1 MESLRHLVGDPWL
14 SFVTI
19 AIVPGP
25 DSDPIT
31 RFQESTSPFYT
42 LYSRGAKVLS
52 MPLES
57 SRVQEVLLEFEPS
70 PPLPRW
76 TQKVRPSYYSGRPEG
91 LDRFIEEITKVNRTE
106 SSNKTKRPPKITLEE
121 SEASRQQL
129 QDTLDQTEAE
139 LQSLRSQLEQTQL
152 EYASLRS
159 ELQLNDNTE
168 QSKVVQSLND
178 LNRTIDDFGRS
189 VAEYMVD
196 NFAAILNKDDPTAL
210 DASNFTGL
218 QRQFGHQGGKP
229 SLAASSRG
237 EGLPIEDVI
246 DLALRSFLCQMLYKS
261 VFLPFYPTLTTSAA
275 PGFMD
280 SLYEEIRRQVS
291 PTVAAKWR
299 ASSFVAL
306 SQGNKFNHSVIES
319 QVESLVMS
327 DIQQLLSN
335 IFGGAD
341 TVTLTDDQRKKLQDI
356 VTLAWEFNYMLKGEV
371 VTLGDFQPLCYERG
385 TPFNPKTM
393 VEFEPDK
400 KRKPGDIAISTVR
413 LGITLSYSK
422 GIAQHA
428 GPLILINAAFGKNVR
443 ELSNGFEL
451 ATQDFHFV
459 TLGSGRYKFMLVDS
473 PGFDN
478 TSFSDAEVMTRLIRF
493 LCCGK
498 ALAPVTGVIYVHPQE
513 GYLGSGILKRNML
526 LLRSLLG
533 DSFLNRLTVL
543 LVHRPKGEV
552 NHQKILAPLL
562 DSRSPFRTLYDLGA
576 RVETISLETQPVRDL
591 LLSFAEKGPEFMSVQ
606 NELSRSGRMPNDGDI
621 STYLTKCARIKHGAH
636 ALTGPKVMATGLSQI
651 QNHISSSS
659 RQPLTKDIK
668 KLEVQLAESKKQ
680 AEDFSSQ
687 LQQHLSQYTALCSQL
702 QIHENTEQSAIV
714 QNLIDINRRV
724 EDLAL
729 SLSQYLVDT
738 YGGQDKTTTQ
748 YAAHL
753 SELKLLFEHDEKE
766 GSLVQSS
773 KGEGML
779 LDDFLDVAIRS
790 ILCEQLYKRI
800 FAPFHPGLSR
810 SDPRD
815 QYTIKLYNHI
825 KAKGT

>member
-1 MESLRHLVGDPWL
+1 MAGTKPGSQKSIKSTRANASQAPIKPSTSSSRPAQDPKQANRKTSGTKVARDTSTPLV
-14 SFVTI
+14 
-19 AIVPGP
+19 
-25 DSDPIT
+25 DSDKATVKDNAVYVPI
-31 RFQESTSPFYT
+31 
-42 LYSRGAKVLS
+42 LILGAQGSGK
-52 MPLES
+52 S
-57 SRVQEVLLEFEPS
+57 S
-70 PPLPRW
+70 
-76 TQKVRPSYYSGRPEG
+76 
-91 LDRFIEEITKVNRTE
+91 
-106 SSNKTKRPPKITLEE
+106 
-121 SEASRQQL
+121 
-129 QDTLDQTEAE
+129 
-139 LQSLRSQLEQTQL
+139 
-152 EYASLRS
+152 
-159 ELQLNDNTE
+159 
-168 QSKVVQSLND
+168 
-178 LNRTIDDFGRS
+178 
-189 VAEYMVD
+189 
-196 NFAAILNKDDPTAL
+196 
-210 DASNFTGL
+210 
-218 QRQFGHQGGKP
+218 
-229 SLAASSRG
+229 
-237 EGLPIEDVI
+237 
-246 DLALRSFLCQMLYKS
+246 
-261 VFLPFYPTLTTSAA
+261 
-275 PGFMD
+275 
-280 SLYEEIRRQVS
+280 
-291 PTVAAKWR
+291 
-299 ASSFVAL
+299 
-306 SQGNKFNHSVIES
+306 
-319 QVESLVMS
+319 
-327 DIQQLLSN
+327 
-335 IFGGAD
+335 
-341 TVTLTDDQRKKLQDI
+341 
-356 VTLAWEFNYMLKGEV
+356 
-371 VTLGDFQPLCYERG
+371 
-385 TPFNPKTM
+385 
-393 VEFEPDK
+393 
-400 KRKPGDIAISTVR
+400 
-413 LGITLSYSK
+413 
-422 GIAQHA
+422 
-428 GPLILINAAFGKNVR
+428 LINAAFGKNVR

-825 KAKGT
+825 KAKETQATLGRWRTASFSAISGIIGERELLRLRTQIGSDILDNNLMPMLGHLFGSDKKVLIPRSHAESLTELTTQAWDWCVVLKEKIVLLGDYQPIAYRYGATFNTSVMSEFEPQPGSQPNRILSTIGLGLNVEVAQGTGEGLCRTTLLKACVVTEGWFRID

>member
-1 MESLRHLVGDPWL
+1 MYADQIDPAGNNASNDKPERPPTPEKHPSSPSYHRTQRHTYPPITNVMVLGSSGSGKSSLINKIGADNNKVASEGEGLCTTHLRTTRMFTLRERAFRLIDSPGFHTTSLEDSEIIKKILGYMVRPRDAQKAPRLSGILYIHPEENKVDDNRLKTTMESLRHLVGDPWL

-428 GPLILINAAFGKNVR
+428 GPLIVCP
-443 ELSNGFEL
+443 
-451 ATQDFHFV
+451 ATV
-459 TLGSGRYKFMLVDS
+459 I
-473 PGFDN
+473 
-478 TSFSDAEVMTRLIRF
+478 TSS
-493 LCCGK
+493 
-498 ALAPVTGVIYVHPQE
+498 IY
-513 GYLGSGILKRNML
+513 G
-526 LLRSLLG
+526 
-533 DSFLNRLTVL
+533 
-543 LVHRPKGEV
+543 
-552 NHQKILAPLL
+552 
-562 DSRSPFRTLYDLGA
+562 
-576 RVETISLETQPVRDL
+576 
-591 LLSFAEKGPEFMSVQ
+591 
-606 NELSRSGRMPNDGDI
+606 
-621 STYLTKCARIKHGAH
+621 
-636 ALTGPKVMATGLSQI
+636 
-651 QNHISSSS
+651 
-659 RQPLTKDIK
+659 
-668 KLEVQLAESKKQ
+668 
-680 AEDFSSQ
+680 
-687 LQQHLSQYTALCSQL
+687 
-702 QIHENTEQSAIV
+702 
-714 QNLIDINRRV
+714 
-724 EDLAL
+724 
-729 SLSQYLVDT
+729 
-738 YGGQDKTTTQ
+738 
-748 YAAHL
+748 
-753 SELKLLFEHDEKE
+753 
-766 GSLVQSS
+766 
-773 KGEGML
+773 
-779 LDDFLDVAIRS
+779 
-790 ILCEQLYKRI
+790 
-800 FAPFHPGLSR
+800 
-810 SDPRD
+810 
-815 QYTIKLYNHI
+815 
-825 KAKGT
+825 